1 MKRNRTLAVI
11 TALAFIAPAASG
23 YEAGEVANGGTI
35 KGKISVGDKGLT
47 DETRPVTKDN
57 DFCGAQVPAEKHLV
71 SADGGLQNAVVMIE
85 GIASGKPF
93 ASNGDFVI
101 TNEKCHFVPHVM
113 VAPKGAMMKVRND
126 DPLLH
131 NSHFYLVQAD
141 SKKKKNVI
149 NLALPKQG
157 IEISKKKI
165 LRKSGLLSVVCDAH
179 DFMQA
184 WVWVTENP
192 YAAVTP
198 AGGDFVLEN
207 VPPGSY
213 KLKVWHESLGEKV
226 VDVTV
231 AAGKTA
237 TANAS
242 Y

>member
-1 MKRNRTLAVI
+1 MKRNRTLATII
-11 TALAFIAPAASG
+11 TLAFIAPAASG
-23 YEAGEVANGGTI
+23 YEAGEVSNGGTI
-35 KGKISVGDKGLT
+35 KGKISVGDKGLQ
-47 DETRPVTKDN
+47 DETRPVTKDT
-57 DFCGAQVPAEKHLV
+57 DFCGTQVPAEKHLV

-93 ASNGDFVI
+93 ASDGDFII
-101 TNEKCHFVPHVM
+101 TNNKCRFVPHVM
-113 VAPKGAMMKVRND
+113 VAHKGAMMKVRND

-141 SKKKKNVI
+141 KKKNVI

-157 IEISKKKI
+157 IEIGKKKI
-165 LRKSGLLSVVCDAH
+165 LRKPGLLSVLCDAH

-184 WVWVTENP
+184 WIWVADSP
-192 YAAVTP
+192 YAVLTSAE
-198 AGGDFVLEN
+198 GEFVLEN
-207 VPPGSY
+207 VPAGSY
-213 KLKVWHESLGEKV
+213 KLKIWHESLGEKV

>member
-1 MKRNRTLAVI
+1 MMKRNRILAAITL
-11 TALAFIAPAASG
+11 LGFIAPAASG
-23 YEAGEVANGGTI
+23 YEPGEVSNGGTI
-35 KGKISVGDKGLT
+35 KGKISVGDKSLA

-93 ASNGDFVI
+93 ASDGDFVI

-141 SKKKKNVI
+141 TKKNVI

-157 IEISKKKI
+157 VEIGKKKI
-165 LRKSGLLSVVCDAH
+165 LRKPGLLSVLCDAH

-184 WVWVTENP
+184 WVWVVENP
-192 YAAVTP
+192 YAVVTS
-198 AGGDFVLEN
+198 AEGDFALEN

-213 KLKVWHESLGEKV
+213 KLKVWHESLGEKL